1 MMLTPERFPC
11 EQCFQVGPLRER
23 CYIHHA
29 DGRRQTVCTHCYAR
43 YLVAHPEIA
52 AALTRLG
59 AALERLRA
67 PEEQPAPSP
76 DAPSA
81 PQAAPGRTEASASST
96 ALHRPWWMF
105 WRA

>member
-11 EQCFQVGPLRER
+11 EQCVHLGPLRER

-29 DGRRQTVCTHCYAR
+29 DGQRQTVCTRCYDT

-52 AALTRLG
+52 EALTRLG

-67 PEEQPAPSP
+67 PEEQPEPSP